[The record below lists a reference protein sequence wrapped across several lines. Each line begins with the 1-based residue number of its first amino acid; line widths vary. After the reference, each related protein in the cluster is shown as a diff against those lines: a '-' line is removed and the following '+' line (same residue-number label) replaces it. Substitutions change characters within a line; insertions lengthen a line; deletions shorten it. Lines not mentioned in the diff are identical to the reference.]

1 MAHLHL
7 HLLLGRTISVPDDRN
22 NTAQFHHLAESCG
35 HNGRIVQL
43 EGYRPWYVQGRRE
56 FTQYHVAQYLGA
68 VIVILVGVLH
78 ETESVDIANVALAI
92 GTQQIEAADRLLEGQ
107 TYLARY
113 ELLGVIE
120 YDRVAYLLALAIA
133 LHLAVQGGTLASL
146 RVGIVRP
153 HCVDLDVGA

>member
-22 NTAQFHHLAESCG
+22 NAAQFHHLAKGCG

-43 EGYRPWYVQGRRE
+43 EGYRPWYVQSGRE

-133 LHLAVQGGTLASL
+133 LHLA
-146 RVGIVRP
+146 I
-153 HCVDLDVGA
+153 